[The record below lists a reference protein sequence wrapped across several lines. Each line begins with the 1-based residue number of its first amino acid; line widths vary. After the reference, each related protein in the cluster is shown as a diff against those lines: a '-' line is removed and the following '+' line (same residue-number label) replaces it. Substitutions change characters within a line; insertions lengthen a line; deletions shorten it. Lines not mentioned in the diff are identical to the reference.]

1 MGGTSRSRF
10 TVSCFTVFFYR
21 RVSRAHAT
29 SRFPRPEMFE
39 TCWCE
44 EAVCHF
50 DRRRKPHQSSLRVAY
65 TCHVFLG
72 LEPESVGCDF
82 KYKPRDAEQNGFNL
96 PFFAADARKYLPGLF
111 SRNKK
116 GSERCPL
123 SCLMFP
129 WPDQPV

>member
-1 MGGTSRSRF
+1 
-10 TVSCFTVFFYR
+10 
-21 RVSRAHAT
+21 
-29 SRFPRPEMFE
+29 MFE

-96 PFFAADARKYLPGLF
+96 PFFAADGRKGLAGLPLAQQKGQRTLPFIMLDVSVVGSARKAT
-111 SRNKK
+111 
-116 GSERCPL
+116 
-123 SCLMFP
+123 
-129 WPDQPV
+129 QVT

>member
-1 MGGTSRSRF
+1 MGDGREHKKPKRDQ
-10 TVSCFTVFFYR
+10 R
-21 RVSRAHAT
+21 RAKGKEPKDQS
-29 SRFPRPEMFE
+29 
-39 TCWCE
+39 
-44 EAVCHF
+44 
-50 DRRRKPHQSSLRVAY
+50 RKPHQSSLRVAY